1 MASIIAKLQRCG
13 KTNCHC
19 YASGSLH
26 GPYFWLVI
34 YVRSEYQ
41 KGKYKWKYL
50 GKDPQ
55 LILGKL
61 KDLGIP
67 CNFSGEYLDAKISAL
82 KKKTLISQNIR
93 KRNFSTKIFNLEQEE
108 ISTQLS

>member
-1 MASIIAKLQRCG
+1 MASIIAKFQRCG

-61 KDLGIP
+61 KDLGVP
-67 CNFSGEYLDAKISAL
+67 GNFSREYLDAKVSAL
-82 KKKTLISQNIR
+82 KKRTLISGNIS
-93 KRNFSTKIFNLEQEE
+93 KKNFSTKIFNLEQKE